1 MQKRSLR
8 AGRVVSRQRLK
19 RDVVSVARDLLGCV
33 LRRRLDDQWVG
44 GVIVETEAYLATGD
58 AASHSARGQTPGNR
72 NMFAEAGTAYV
83 YPIHA
88 KHCFNVS
95 AEASGVGAA
104 VLIRALEPVWGLDT
118 MRRLRGV
125 EEVDR
130 LTSGPGMLCQAM
142 SIDRSMD
149 GCDLCVIGEPSRQG
163 LSLHAGVQK
172 SHFVVQSSPRI
183 GISKAKAKRLRF
195 FVDGNRF
202 VSGTRK
208 GHVLP
213 KCHRFVDGDARV

>member
-1 MQKRSLR
+1 MRKRSLR
-8 AGRVVSRQRLK
+8 VSRTINRKRLQK
-19 RDVVSVARDLLGCV
+19 DVVSVARDLLGCV
-33 LRRRLDDQWVG
+33 LRRRLGNGWVG
-44 GVIVETEAYLATGD
+44 GIIVETEAYLASGD

-72 NMFAEAGTAYV
+72 NMFAAAGTAYV

-95 AEASGVGAA
+95 AESSGVGAA
-104 VLIRALEPVWGLDT
+104 VLVRALEPVWGLET
-118 MRRLRGV
+118 MRKLRGI
-125 EEVDR
+125 DDPNR

-149 GCDLCVIGEPSRQG
+149 GWDLCVIDESHQQALT
-163 LSLHAGVQK
+163 LSPGVRK

-183 GISKAKAKRLRF
+183 GVTKEKTRRLRF

-202 VSGTRK
+202 VSGNRK
-208 GHVLP
+208 GHVMP
-213 KCHRFVDGDARV
+213 KCHRLVDEDATE